1 MAEGRITQLWRYPV
15 KSMRGEQVR
24 SLRADWRGAGG
35 DRTHAVVH
43 ESKGEVKPLT
53 AREAPALLA
62 WQGTYPFAPD
72 AGLDPTDPPLAQ
84 VVDPRGSRL
93 AWTDPRLKR
102 KLSDALGREVDLRR
116 DLQGQQD
123 LGRSLLVTVGASLR
137 ALETELGVPIDG
149 RRFRTNI
156 HLELDAEPWAELGW
170 EGRTLRIEGGVLLK
184 FLHPCERCAI
194 PTRDPDTQVKWPE
207 LLRHLVAHHGQ
218 CFGINARV
226 VIAGRIAVGQT
237 VQVT

>member
-43 ESKGEVKPLT
+43 EHKGEVKPLT

-84 VVDPRGSRL
+84 VV
-93 AWTDPRLKR
+93 DPRLKR

-207 LLRHLVAHHGQ
+207 LLRHLVAHHSQ
-218 CFGINARV
+218 CFGVNARV